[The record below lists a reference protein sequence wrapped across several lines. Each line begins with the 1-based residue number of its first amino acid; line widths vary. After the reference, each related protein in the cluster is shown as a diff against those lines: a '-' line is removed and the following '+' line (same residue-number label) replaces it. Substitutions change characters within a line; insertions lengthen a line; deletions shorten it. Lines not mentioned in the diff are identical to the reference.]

1 MLRRIGGKCRSTVPT
16 EDKRRH
22 AGRDCYMEKN
32 EKNNIP
38 LYLFGAFCFYS
49 LYVIGI
55 ILYLDMDK
63 RWLMIP
69 FATLIISVLVS
80 KICSDNIEIQAYTMT
95 VLTFI
100 NISAYSVIF
109 HEFTEV
115 FTVFCAAFCLIS
127 FYHVL
132 KANYLMLVF
141 VTIFMVYHLI
151 FQNEWRTFGV
161 RDSSIAISI
170 RIFSVYLVQ
179 FLLIMLIKRQEKT
192 QAMVEQ
198 KAREAE
204 AAAQAK
210 EDFLA
215 NMSHEIRTPM
225 NAITGMVE
233 LALRNDD
240 LPDQEKEYLHNI
252 RIAGE
257 ELVSIIDDILDVTKI
272 RSGALDITEEDYQ
285 ITSLVHDAVS
295 TIQVLLG
302 EKQVMLQVDV
312 NPNIPSRL
320 RGDDIRI
327 KQVMMNLLSNAA
339 KYTEKGTIQLAVDF
353 TPVGDQNKEIELKV
367 TVTDTGIGI
376 AQDQLKDL
384 FTKFKQADSSRNR
397 AKGGSG
403 LGLVLSKRLVDMM
416 RGSIFAK
423 SVLGKGSEFS
433 FTVIQGVVDARPCIE
448 TDPQAVLQTSFKQ
461 DNRTAGRTNQ
471 RNKENRYTT
480 FTAPDAQILLVD
492 DNKVNLKVAEG
503 LLRPYRMHI
512 DMADSGRLAIEM
524 IQNREYDLVF
534 MDHMMP
540 QMDGV
545 ETTTIIRSMADKRFR
560 TMPIIA
566 LSANAVRGARE
577 LFLEAGMNDFV
588 PKPIEMRVMDRALRK
603 WLPDDKIL
611 SNRNAEDET
620 YKEETVSD
628 SAVGSPAWKMEG
640 IDVAVGMKY
649 SGDDENLYREVLS
662 DYMDTIE
669 EKADI
674 IEKAVEEGDLET
686 YTIEVHSLKS
696 ISKSIGALELSEL
709 AKDLEANG
717 KNNEWGPIIARTP
730 VLISMYRNLYD
741 VILPYHTKVD
751 QEEQSKEPVDDVKL
765 MELLE
770 QLLESV
776 NTYDSIQGEEIIE
789 ELSKYDLADSWE
801 HYMTEVSDAMNHF
814 DYDGCGE
821 KVSEWRSELETKMQE
836 AADK

>member
-1 MLRRIGGKCRSTVPT
+1 MGK
-16 EDKRRH
+16 D
-22 AGRDCYMEKN
+22 

-38 LYLFGAFCFYS
+38 LYLVGAFCFYS
-49 LYVIGI
+49 LYVICI
-55 ILYLDMDK
+55 ILYLNMSR
-63 RWLMIP
+63 RWLIIP
-69 FATLIISVLVS
+69 LAGLVLSVLVS
-80 KICSDNIEIQAYTMT
+80 RIYRDNIEIQAYAMT

-100 NISAYSVIF
+100 NISVYSIML

-132 KANYLMLVF
+132 KANYLMMCLV
-141 VTIFMVYHLI
+141 TLFMVYQLI
-151 FQNEWRTFGV
+151 FRDGWRIFGV
-161 RDSSIAISI
+161 RDGSIAITI

-179 FLLIMLIKRQEKT
+179 FLLIMLLKRQDRT

-233 LALRNDD
+233 LALSNDS
-240 LPDQEKEYLHNI
+240 LPDQEREYMQNI

-272 RSGALDITEEDYQ
+272 RSGVLEIMEEEYEV
-285 ITSLVHDAVS
+285 TLLVRDVVN
-295 TIQVLLG
+295 TIQVMLG
-302 EKQVMLQVDV
+302 EKQVALLVDV
-312 NPNIPSRL
+312 NPDIPSRL
-320 RGDDIRI
+320 RGDDVRI

-339 KYTEKGTIQLAVDF
+339 KYTEQGTIHLEVDF
-353 TPVGDQNKEIELKV
+353 TPISGQTKEIELKV
-367 TVTDTGIGI
+367 SVTDTGIGI
-376 AQDQLKDL
+376 AQEQLKDL

-397 AKGGSG
+397 TKGGSG
-403 LGLVLSKRLVDMM
+403 LGLVLSKKLIDMM
-416 RGSIFAK
+416 RGSIIAR
-423 SVLGKGSEFS
+423 SELGKGSEFS
-433 FTVIQGVVDARPCIE
+433 FTVIQEVIDARPCIE
-448 TDPQAVLQTSFKQ
+448 TDPQAVLQPSPNQ
-461 DNRTAGRTNQ
+461 ENRAAARAGQ
-471 RNKENRYTT
+471 RSKENRYTT
-480 FTAPDAQILLVD
+480 FIAPDARILIVD

-503 LLRPYRMHI
+503 LLRPYKMHV
-512 DMADSGRLAIEM
+512 DTADSGRMAIEM
-524 IQNREYDLVF
+524 VQNREYDLIF

-545 ETTTIIRSMADKRFR
+545 ETTTVMRSLDDERFR
-560 TMPIIA
+560 TVPIIA

-577 LFLEAGMNDFV
+577 LFLESGMNDFV

-603 WLPDDKIL
+603 WLSDDKIM
-611 SNRNAEDET
+611 SNRNTE
-620 YKEETVSD
+620 EETD
-628 SAVGSPAWKMEG
+628 KEDTAPGAAGSLLWQMEG

-696 ISKSIGALELSEL
+696 ISKSIGAMELSEL

-717 KNNEWGPIIARTP
+717 KNSEWGPIIARTP
-730 VLISMYRNLYD
+730 TLIDMYRGLYQ
-741 VILPYHTKVD
+741 VILPYHTKAG
-751 QEEQSKEPVDDVKL
+751 QEEQPKVAVDEKEL
-765 MELLE
+765 AQLLE

-776 NTYDSIQGEEIIE
+776 DTYDSIRGEEIIE
-789 ELSKYDLADSWE
+789 ELSKFDFTGSWDD
-801 HYMTEVSDAMNHF
+801 YMKAVSDAMNRF
-814 DYDGCGE
+814 DYDGC
-821 KVSEWRSELETKMQE
+821 KDMVTQWRGKLRE
-836 AADK
+836 

>member
-1 MLRRIGGKCRSTVPT
+1 
-16 EDKRRH
+16 
-22 AGRDCYMEKN
+22 MEKS

-49 LYVIGI
+49 LYVICI
-55 ILYLDMDK
+55 ILYLGMDK
-63 RWLMIP
+63 RWLIIP
-69 FATLIISVLVS
+69 FATVIISILMS
-80 KICSDNIEIQAYTMT
+80 KVFSDNIEIQAYTMT

-100 NISAYSVIF
+100 NISAYSAML

-141 VTIFMVYHLI
+141 VTIFIVYHLI
-151 FQNEWRTFGV
+151 FQSGWRFLGV
-161 RDSSIAISI
+161 RDSSIAITI
-170 RIFSVYLVQ
+170 RIFSIYLVQ
-179 FLLIMLIKRQEKT
+179 FLLIMLLRRQEKT

-225 NAITGMVE
+225 NAIVGMVE
-233 LALRNDD
+233 LALSNDN
-240 LPDQEKEYLHNI
+240 LPDQEREYLHNI
-252 RIAGE
+252 RVAGE
-257 ELVSIIDDILDVTKI
+257 ELISIIDNVLDVTKMH
-272 RSGALDITEEDYQ
+272 SGVLDITEEEYQ
-285 ITSLVHDAVS
+285 MTSLVHDVVN

-302 EKQVMLQVDV
+302 EKQVTLLVDV

-339 KYTEKGTIQLAVDF
+339 KYTEKGTIHLEVDF

-367 TVTDTGIGI
+367 SVTDTGIGI

-403 LGLVLSKRLVDMM
+403 LGLVISKRLVDMM
-416 RGSIFAK
+416 RGSILAK

-433 FTVIQGVVDARPCIE
+433 FTVIQGVVDTRPCIE
-448 TDPQAVLQTSFKQ
+448 TDPQTILQPSFTQ
-461 DNRTAGRTNQ
+461 DNRAAARMNQ
-471 RNKENRYTT
+471 RNKESRYTT
-480 FTAPDAQILLVD
+480 FTAPDARILLVD

-503 LLRPYRMHI
+503 LLRPYKMHI
-512 DMADSGRLAIEM
+512 EMADSGRLAIEM
-524 IQNREYDLVF
+524 IQDREYDLVF

-545 ETTTIIRSMADKRFR
+545 ETTTIIRGMGEDRFR

-603 WLPDDKIL
+603 WLPDDKVV
-611 SNRNAEDET
+611 SNRNVEDET
-620 YKEETVSD
+620 YKEEVVS
-628 SAVGSPAWKMEG
+628 GSTENSPTWKMEG

-717 KNNEWGPIIARTP
+717 KNSEWGPIIARTP
-730 VLISMYRNLYD
+730 ALINMYRNLYD
-741 VILPYHTKVD
+741 VILPYHTKAE
-751 QEEQSKEPVDDVKL
+751 QEEEPKKPVDHEKL

-770 QLLESV
+770 QLLDSV
-776 NTYDSIQGEEIIE
+776 NTYDSIRGEEIVE
-789 ELSKYDLADSWE
+789 ELSKYDFEDDWD
-801 HYMTEVSDAMNHF
+801 HYMTEVADAMNHF

-821 KVSEWRSELETKMQE
+821 KVSIWLSELVGKTQE
-836 AADK
+836 AAGK

>member
-1 MLRRIGGKCRSTVPT
+1 
-16 EDKRRH
+16 
-22 AGRDCYMEKN
+22 MEKI

-49 LYVIGI
+49 LYVIFI
-55 ILYLDMDK
+55 ILYLDLDK
-63 RWLMIP
+63 GWLIIP
-69 FATLIISVLVS
+69 SADLIISVLVS
-80 KICSDNIEIQAYTMT
+80 KIYNNNIEIQAYTMT

-100 NISAYSVIF
+100 NIFMYSVML

-141 VTIFMVYHLI
+141 VTVFMVYQLI
-151 FQNEWRTFGV
+151 FQDKWRVFV
-161 RDSSIAISI
+161 MRDSSIAVTI

-179 FLLIMLIKRQEKT
+179 FLLIMLIKRQDKT

-233 LALRNDD
+233 LALRNDN

-252 RIAGE
+252 RKAGE
-257 ELVSIIDDILDVTKI
+257 ELVSIIDNILDVTKM
-272 RSGALDITEEDYQ
+272 RSGTLDITEDEYQ
-285 ITSLVHDAVS
+285 ITSLVHDVVN

-302 EKQVMLQVDV
+302 EKQVMLLVDV
-312 NPNIPSRL
+312 NPDIPSRL
-320 RGDDIRI
+320 RGDDVRI
-327 KQVMMNLLSNAA
+327 KQVMLNLLGNAA
-339 KYTEKGTIQLAVDF
+339 KYTEKGTIHLEVDF
-353 TPVGDQNKEIELKV
+353 TPVGDQNREIELKV
-367 TVTDTGIGI
+367 RVTDTGIGI
-376 AQDQLKDL
+376 AQEQLKDL

-403 LGLVLSKRLVDMM
+403 LGLVISKRLIDMM

-448 TDPQAVLQTSFKQ
+448 TDSQAVLQTSLKQ
-461 DNRTAGRTNQ
+461 DNRAAARTNQ
-471 RNKENRYTT
+471 HNKESRYTT

-512 DMADSGRLAIEM
+512 DMADSGRLAVEM
-524 IQNREYDLVF
+524 IRDREYDLVF

-545 ETTTIIRSMADKRFR
+545 ETTIVIRNFDDERFR

-603 WLPDDKIL
+603 WLPAEKII
-611 SNRNAEDET
+611 SNRNVEEDT
-620 YKEETVSD
+620 YKEEIVSV
-628 SAVGSPAWKMEG
+628 SAESSLSWKMEG

-717 KNNEWGPIIARTP
+717 KNSEWGPIIARTP
-730 VLISMYRNLYD
+730 VLINMYRNLYQ
-741 VILPYHTKVD
+741 VILPYHTKAG
-751 QEEQSKEPVDDVKL
+751 QEEQTKEPVNEKEL
-765 MELLE
+765 AELLG
-770 QLLESV
+770 QFLESID
-776 NTYDSIQGEEIIE
+776 TYDSIRGEEILA
-789 ELSKYDLADSWE
+789 ELSKYEFEDGWND
-801 HYMTEVSDAMNHF
+801 YMSEVSDAMNHF
-814 DYDGCGE
+814 DYDACKE
-821 KVSEWRSELETKMQE
+821 KASRWYDELAQKMQE
-836 AADK
+836 TAGE

>member
-1 MLRRIGGKCRSTVPT
+1 M
-16 EDKRRH
+16 
-22 AGRDCYMEKN
+22 
-32 EKNNIP
+32 
-38 LYLFGAFCFYS
+38 
-49 LYVIGI
+49 
-55 ILYLDMDK
+55 
-63 RWLMIP
+63 
-69 FATLIISVLVS
+69 
-80 KICSDNIEIQAYTMT
+80 
-95 VLTFI
+95 
-100 NISAYSVIF
+100 
-109 HEFTEV
+109 
-115 FTVFCAAFCLIS
+115 
-127 FYHVL
+127 
-132 KANYLMLVF
+132 
-141 VTIFMVYHLI
+141 
-151 FQNEWRTFGV
+151 GV
-161 RDSSIAISI
+161 RDSSIAITI
-170 RIFSVYLVQ
+170 RIFSIYLVQ
-179 FLLIMLIKRQEKT
+179 FLLIMLLKRQERT

-233 LALRNDD
+233 LALSNDN
-240 LPDQEKEYLHNI
+240 LPEQEREYLHNI

-257 ELVSIIDDILDVTKI
+257 ELVSIIDNVLDVTKMH
-272 RSGALDITEEDYQ
+272 SGMLDITEEEYQ
-285 ITSLVHDAVS
+285 ITSLVHDVVN
-295 TIQVLLG
+295 TMQVLLG
-302 EKQVMLQVDV
+302 EKQVTLLVDV
-312 NPNIPSRL
+312 NPDIPSRL

-339 KYTEKGTIQLAVDF
+339 KYTEKGSIHLEVDF

-367 TVTDTGIGI
+367 SVTDTGIGI

-397 AKGGSG
+397 VKGGSG
-403 LGLVLSKRLVDMM
+403 LGLVISKRLIDMM

-433 FTVIQGVVDARPCIE
+433 FTVVQGVVDARPCIE
-448 TDPQAVLQTSFKQ
+448 TDPQTLLQPSFKQ
-461 DNRTAGRTNQ
+461 DNRAAARTNQ
-471 RNKENRYTT
+471 RNKESRYTT
-480 FTAPDAQILLVD
+480 FTAPDARILLVD

-503 LLRPYRMHI
+503 LLRPYKMHI
-512 DMADSGRLAIEM
+512 EMADSGRLAIEM
-524 IQNREYDLVF
+524 IQAREYDLVF

-545 ETTTIIRSMADKRFR
+545 ETTTIIRGLGDDRFR

-603 WLPDDKIL
+603 WLPDDKIV
-611 SNRNAEDET
+611 SNRNIEDET
-620 YKEETVSD
+620 YKEEAASGSTAD
-628 SAVGSPAWKMEG
+628 SPAWKMEG

-709 AKDLEANG
+709 AKDLEVNG
-717 KNNEWGPIIARTP
+717 KNSEWGPIIARTP
-730 VLISMYRNLYD
+730 ALINMYRNLYD
-741 VILPYHTKVD
+741 VILPYHTKVE
-751 QEEQSKEPVDDVKL
+751 QEEKPKEPVDYEKL

-770 QLLESV
+770 QLLDSV
-776 NTYDSIQGEEIIE
+776 NTYDSIRGEEIVE
-789 ELSKYDLADSWE
+789 ELSKYDFADSWD
-801 HYMTEVSDAMNHF
+801 HYMTEVADAMNHF

-821 KVSEWRSELETKMQE
+821 KVSRWRSELERKTQE
-836 AADK
+836 AAGR

>member
-1 MLRRIGGKCRSTVPT
+1 MG
-16 EDKRRH
+16 
-22 AGRDCYMEKN
+22 KN

-38 LYLFGAFCFYS
+38 LYLVGAFCFYS
-49 LYVIGI
+49 LYVICI
-55 ILYLDMDK
+55 ILYLNMGR
-63 RWLMIP
+63 RWLIIP
-69 FATLIISVLVS
+69 LASLVINVLVS
-80 KICSDNIEIQAYTMT
+80 RIYRDNIEIQAYTMT

-100 NISAYSVIF
+100 NISAYSIML

-132 KANYLMLVF
+132 KTNYLMMCLV
-141 VTIFMVYHLI
+141 TLFMVYQLI
-151 FQNEWRTFGV
+151 FRDGWRVFWV
-161 RDSSIAISI
+161 RDGSIAITI

-179 FLLIMLIKRQEKT
+179 FLLIMLLKRQERT

-233 LALRNDD
+233 LALSSDS
-240 LPDQEKEYLHNI
+240 LPDQEREYLHNI
-252 RIAGE
+252 RTAGE

-272 RSGALDITEEDYQ
+272 RSGILDIAEEEYE
-285 ITSLVHDAVS
+285 ITSLVHDVVN
-295 TIQVLLG
+295 TIQIMLG
-302 EKQVMLQVDV
+302 EKQVVLLVDV
-312 NPNIPSRL
+312 NPEIPSRL
-320 RGDDIRI
+320 KGDDVRI
-327 KQVMMNLLSNAA
+327 KQIMMNLLSNAA
-339 KYTEKGTIQLAVDF
+339 KYTEQGTIHLEVDF
-353 TPVGDQNKEIELKV
+353 TPINGQKKEIELKV
-367 TVTDTGIGI
+367 SVTDTGIGI
-376 AQDQLKDL
+376 AQEQLKDL

-403 LGLVLSKRLVDMM
+403 LGLVLSKKLIDMM
-416 RGSIFAK
+416 RGSIIAK

-433 FTVIQGVVDARPCIE
+433 FTVIQEVIDARPCIE
-448 TDPQAVLQTSFKQ
+448 TDPRAVLQPSSNQEK
-461 DNRTAGRTNQ
+461 RAVARAGQ
-471 RNKENRYTT
+471 RSKESRYTT
-480 FTAPDAQILLVD
+480 FTAPDASILLVD

-503 LLRPYRMHI
+503 LLRPYKMHI
-512 DMADSGRLAIEM
+512 DTADSGRMAIEM
-524 IQNREYDLVF
+524 VQNHEYDLIF

-545 ETTTIIRSMADKRFR
+545 ETTTVIRSLDDERFR
-560 TMPIIA
+560 EIPIIA

-577 LFLEAGMNDFV
+577 LFLESGMNDFV

-603 WLPDDKIL
+603 WLSDDKIM
-611 SNRNAEDET
+611 SNRNTGEEADKEDT
-620 YKEETVSD
+620 DIASDAVS
-628 SAVGSPAWKMEG
+628 SPLWQMEG

-696 ISKSIGALELSEL
+696 ISKSIGAMELSEL

-717 KNNEWGPIIARTP
+717 KNSEWGPIIARTP
-730 VLISMYRNLYD
+730 TLIDMYRGLYQ
-741 VILPYHTKVD
+741 VILPYHTKNG
-751 QEEQSKEPVDDVKL
+751 QEEQPKVSVDEKELAV
-765 MELLE
+765 LLE

-776 NTYDSIQGEEIIE
+776 DTYDSIRGEEIIE
-789 ELSKYDLADSWE
+789 ELSKFDFADNWDD
-801 HYMTEVSDAMNHF
+801 YMKAVSDAMNRF
-814 DYDGCGE
+814 DYDGCKD
-821 KVSEWRSELETKMQE
+821 KVTQWIGKLEEKMQK
-836 AADK
+836 AAGE